1 MDNISE
7 VLGLLGNINTS
18 NTQHPPP
25 ENNIPKEIIDQ
36 YPYGQFPSRYTK
48 SGQEEIRKTSENRYS
63 YQNPESSSTPH
74 NHNSHGSLD
83 ISSIL
88 PIIQMMSKKNSSHSN
103 NLLPLLSKLIF
114 KDNKDMQKI
123 LELLPQSRKSKEINL
138 TTDFPNTNKIDVS
151 TLSRVK

>member
-7 VLGLLGNINTS
+7 VLGLLGNITKS
-18 NTQHPPP
+18 NTQQPPP

-63 YQNPESSSTPH
+63 YQSTEASTIPS
-74 NHNSHGSLD
+74 NHNNKDGMD

-88 PIIQMMSKKNSSHSN
+88 PIIQMMSKKKSNQPN

-123 LELLPQSRKSKEINL
+123 LELLPQTRKSKEINL